1 MRSVTIS
8 SENVASREQLF
19 EVIKKGF
26 ALPQYC
32 GHNLDA
38 IYDCLGDIFEEF
50 EINVRID
57 DQLRNALGEYLES
70 FVSLLSDLDDE
81 NPNLILNIDFGA

>member
-8 SENVASREQLF
+8 SENVSSKEELF
-19 EVIKKGF
+19 DVIKKGF
-26 ALPQYC
+26 SLPQYC

-50 EINVRID
+50 EISVD
-57 DQLRNALGEYLES
+57 MDEKLRNALGDYLDS
-70 FVSLLSDLDDE
+70 FISLLSDLDDE
-81 NPNLILNIDFGA
+81 NPNLILNMNYM